1 MPPPFVAA
9 TGSTVN
15 VTPGIAA
22 ATDSCN
28 TPLAAAEDN
37 AADTDPSC
45 EDERPSTVTTTE
57 VAAPFG
63 TTSVIKHMAAGT
75 LKADAK
81 AFWSPMTW
89 NCGSM

>member
-9 TGSTVN
+9 TGSTVT

-28 TPLAAAEDN
+28 TPLAAASES

-45 EDERPSTVTTTE
+45 AVERPATVTTTE
-57 VAAPFG
+57 VAAPLG
-63 TTSVIKHMAAGT
+63 NTSVIKHMAART

-81 AFWSPMTW
+81 AFWIPMTW
-89 NCGSM
+89 NCGSV